1 MSEPNNIG
9 WYIVKFIDEDT
20 IEAVPS
26 NWLKNFENCVW
37 PLYTEKNKMAA
48 AIKQKE
54 NPKDDWTS
62 HKIFMMSKKRIMNF
76 QQAMRL
82 AHKATIDSE
91 LSTMEDDPQEIAMKI
106 KSRISKPN
114 PKYSISDSEEDIP
127 QIKINKTKTRLKIP
141 DFPQLSGQY
150 FITFLIYLNYYYY
163 FYYFYIY
170 FYSNILNVESISP
183 ELLHLHNKTSKNI
196 AEQKSHSIV
205 KKRLSYEIDDDILP
219 NANKK
224 KNNY

>member
-9 WYIVKFIDEDT
+9 WYIVKFLDEDT

-91 LSTMEDDPQEIAMKI
+91 VSTMEDDPQEISMKI

-127 QIKINKTKTRLKIP
+127 QTKINKTKTRLKIP
-141 DFPQLSGQY
+141 DFPQLS
-150 FITFLIYLNYYYY
+150 
-163 FYYFYIY
+163 
-170 FYSNILNVESISP
+170 ESISP
-183 ELLHLHNKTSKNI
+183 ELLHLHNNTSKNI

-205 KKRLSYEIDDDILP
+205 KKRLSYEIDDDILS

-224 KNNY
+224 K